1 MHKIAAESSESIG
14 RIDWFVPP
22 QLGLPGF
29 GPLTASLLVPTLM
42 LWPGASHHL
51 KERIMRSR
59 IRFLA
64 LCGLS
69 LAATLATGTARAQ
82 FIDDWQHVAAACAPS
97 TLSALSMVQI
107 NTSNGSIRA
116 NNPNSG
122 TVRYTCNVLDSFAT
136 SVPTWNYLT
145 LQYQDTVG
153 GRVVAT
159 LYAKSKATGAAVVMA
174 IVASP
179 AVGGIAN
186 VSVPL
191 PGLDFAANAHYVV
204 ITLQQPTAN
213 NPPQAHMVSLHQ

>member
-1 MHKIAAESSESIG
+1 
-14 RIDWFVPP
+14 
-22 QLGLPGF
+22 
-29 GPLTASLLVPTLM
+29 
-42 LWPGASHHL
+42 
-51 KERIMRSR
+51 MRSR

-64 LCGLS
+64 LSGLS
-69 LAATLATGTARAQ
+69 LAATLAAGSARAQ

-136 SVPTWNYLT
+136 SVPAWNYLT
-145 LQYQDTVG
+145 LQYQDVAG

-159 LYAKSKATGAAVVMA
+159 LYAKSKVTGLAAVIANV
-174 IVASP
+174 VSP
-179 AVGGIAN
+179 AVVGIAN
-186 VSVPL
+186 VTVPV
-191 PGLDFAANAHYVV
+191 PGLDFSANAYYVV
-204 ITLQQPTAN
+204 ITLQMPTAN